1 MKRSLRSWLWR
12 VPLDQEV
19 DEELA
24 LHIEMRTRELV
35 ERGVDPQAA
44 RDLVLSRIGDLGQ
57 LKRTCVD
64 LGRKRDREMRL
75 TQRLEAV
82 GTDIRFALRQLKA
95 SPGFAFVAAMTLALG
110 IGANSAIFALADAV
124 LLRPLPYADGD
135 RLVFID
141 EHGPQQ
147 GGRSRIELL
156 NFDEWTAQNRT
167 FETMAAIW
175 IPAGGGG
182 PTLMGTDGT
191 PEMLSSQTV
200 TSQYFDVF
208 GVTPIL
214 GRTFRPDDLTAQ
226 PDAVVLSESLWRRRF
241 AGDPSIIGRAISFEG
256 GTALTVIGIVPA
268 EFQFRPAVFRDDD
281 VVAKP
286 VSVWMLLP
294 RPRQRAEDAARGQC
308 GVCRFLQVVG
318 RLKPGMSIEAAR
330 ADLTGLAETLAA
342 RTGAQLPRRITMTPM
357 RELLIGRDLRL
368 TSILFLGVVGFVL
381 LLCCANVAN
390 LVLARSTV
398 RTRELAVRAALGA
411 GRRRIIRQLLT
422 ESLVLAAAG
431 GLLGIAL
438 AAAILAAAP
447 SLLPAELLP
456 SVIELGVD
464 GRVVAFC
471 MAMTCLVGVLFGLA
485 PAWQATGLSLV
496 QALTS
501 EGRTS
506 TGRGGQFRRVLAAAE
521 VAAAV
526 LVLCG
531 AGLLLRTLL
540 AIDSADQGYRAE
552 GERVLTLD
560 FVLPGNRYVTADSRR
575 RFYDGVER
583 EVAAVPGVRS
593 VGWASSLPLGGS
605 QLGGQSFEIVGDPP
619 AHDGNRSSAD
629 FQIVSHTYFR
639 TVDLPIVAGRGFT
652 AEDRAAGP
660 PVCIVSEGFVRR
672 YLAGRNPLGIRLRVS
687 TNRDADAR
695 EIVGV
700 ARQVKERP
708 DETED
713 LIQIYVPNQQVPH
726 TEAYL
731 LVRTSGDAE
740 AQTPDILR
748 AIARVDKQLAVGT
761 VVTLEGIA
769 RQATGRHR
777 FRAMLVMTFAALALA
792 LAMVG
797 VFGVLAY
804 SVQQRV
810 REFAVRITLG
820 ASTRQVLALVLGG
833 AAQFVGVGAVIGLI
847 AAAVLSRSISAFLFG
862 IEPLDPLTFV
872 SVTVILILTAVV
884 ACAMPALRAARID
897 PAVTF
902 RSE

>member
-1 MKRSLRSWLWR
+1 MKLSLRSWLWR

-24 LHIEMRTRELV
+24 LHVELRTRELV
-35 ERGVDPQAA
+35 ERGMDPQAA

-75 TQRLEAV
+75 T
-82 GTDIRFALRQLKA
+82 RFIDELRQDVTGALRQMRA
-95 SPGFAFVAAMTLALG
+95 APGFAAVAALTLALG

-124 LLRPLPYADGD
+124 LLRPLPYANGD

-167 FETMAAIW
+167 FETMAAMW
-175 IPAGGGG
+175 IPAAGGG
-182 PTLMGTDGT
+182 PTLMGTNGT

-200 TSQYFDVF
+200 TPRYFDVF

-214 GRTFRPDDLTAQ
+214 GRTFRPDDPTRQ
-226 PDAVVLSESLWRRRF
+226 PDAVVLSESFWRRRF
-241 AGDPSIIGRAISFEG
+241 AGDPSIVGRALSFEG
-256 GTALTVIGIVPA
+256 GNALTVIGVVPS

-286 VSVWMLLP
+286 VSVWVLLP
-294 RPRQRAEDAARGQC
+294 RPQSIEGAARGQC

-318 RLKPGMSIEAAR
+318 RLKPGASIEAAR

-342 RTGAQLPRRITMTPM
+342 RTGAPSPRRLTMTPM
-357 RELLIGRDLRL
+357 RELLIGRELRL
-368 TSILFLGVVGFVL
+368 TSMLFLGVVGFVL

-390 LVLARSTV
+390 LVLARATV

-411 GRRRIIRQLLT
+411 GRRRIVAQLLT

-431 GLLGIAL
+431 GVLGIAL

-447 SLLPAELLP
+447 SFLPAELLP

-471 MAMTCLVGVLFGLA
+471 VAMTCLVGVLFGLA

-540 AIDSADQGYRAE
+540 AIDSSDQGYRAE
-552 GERVLTLD
+552 SERVLTLD
-560 FVLPGNRYVTADSRR
+560 FVLPGNRYATAESRR
-575 RFYDGVER
+575 QFYDGVER
-583 EVAAVPGVRS
+583 EVEAIPGVRS
-593 VGWASSLPLGGS
+593 AGWASSLPLGGS

-619 AHDGNRSSAD
+619 AREGNKSSAD
-629 FQIVSHTYFR
+629 FQIVSHSYFR
-639 TVDLPIVAGRGFT
+639 TLDLPIVAGRPFM
-652 AEDRAAGP
+652 AEDRADAS

-672 YLAGRNPLGIRLRVS
+672 YLRGRDPLGIRLRVN
-687 TNRDADAR
+687 TNRDAPPR

-731 LVRTSGDAE
+731 LVRTVGEAE
-740 AQTPDILR
+740 AHTPDIRR
-748 AIARVDKQLAVGT
+748 AVARVDKQLAIGT
-761 VVTLEGIA
+761 VVTLDGIA

-777 FRAMLVMTFAALALA
+777 FRAVLVMTFAALALV

-810 REFAVRITLG
+810 REFGVRIALG
-820 ASTRQVLALVLGG
+820 ASTRQVLGLVLGG
-833 AAQFVGVGAVIGLI
+833 AARVVGVGAVIGLM

-862 IEPLDPLTFV
+862 VKPLDPVTFV

-884 ACAMPALRAARID
+884 ACAMPALKAARID

-902 RSE
+902 RSQ

>member
-1 MKRSLRSWLWR
+1 
-12 VPLDQEV
+12 V
-19 DEELA
+19 DEEIA
-24 LHIEMRTRELV
+24 LHIELRTRELV
-35 ERGVDPQAA
+35 ERGMDPTTA
-44 RDLVLSRIGDLGQ
+44 REVVLARIGDLGQ
-57 LKRTCVD
+57 LKRTCID

-75 TQRLEAV
+75 TRFVDELRQ
-82 GTDIRFALRQLKA
+82 DITGALRQMRA
-95 SPGFAFVAAMTLALG
+95 APGFAAVAALTLALG
-110 IGANSAIFALADAV
+110 IGANSAIFALADSV
-124 LLRPLPYADGD
+124 LLRPLPFANGD

-156 NFDEWTAQNRT
+156 NFDEWTTQNRS

-175 IPAGGGG
+175 IPAAGGG

-200 TSQYFDVF
+200 TPQYFDVF

-214 GRTFRPDDLTAQ
+214 GRTFRADDPISR
-226 PDAVVLSESLWRRRF
+226 PDAVVLSESFWRRRF
-241 AGDPSIIGRAISFEG
+241 AGDPSIVGRALSFEG
-256 GTALTVIGIVPA
+256 GNALTVIGIVPS

-286 VSVWMLLP
+286 ISVWMLLP
-294 RPRQRAEDAARGQC
+294 RPQRVEGAARGQC

-318 RLKPGMSIEAAR
+318 RLKPGVSIEAVR

-342 RTGAQLPRRITMTPM
+342 RTGASSPRRLTVTPM
-357 RELLIGRDLRL
+357 RELLIGRELQP

-390 LVLARSTV
+390 LVLARATV

-411 GRRRIIRQLLT
+411 GRRRIVTQLLT

-431 GLLGIAL
+431 GVLGIAL

-447 SLLPAELLP
+447 SFLPAELLP

-471 MAMTCLVGVLFGLA
+471 VAMTCLVGVLFGLA
-485 PAWQATGLSLV
+485 PAWQATDLSLV

-501 EGRTS
+501 EGRTA
-506 TGRGGQFRRVLAAAE
+506 TGRGGRFRRVLAAAE

-575 RFYDGVER
+575 QFYDGVER
-583 EVAAVPGVRS
+583 EVATVPGVRS
-593 VGWASSLPLGGS
+593 AGWASSLPLGGS

-619 AHDGNRSSAD
+619 ARDGNMSSAD
-629 FQIVSHTYFR
+629 FQIVSHSYFR
-639 TVDLPIVAGRGFT
+639 TLDLPIVAGRAFT
-652 AEDRAAGP
+652 AEDRADAS
-660 PVCIVSEGFVRR
+660 PVCMVSEGFVRR
-672 YLAGRNPLGIRLRVS
+672 YLRGRNPLGLRLRVN
-687 TNRDADAR
+687 TNRDAVPR

-708 DETED
+708 DETQE
-713 LIQIYVPNQQVPH
+713 LIQIYVPNQQLPH

-731 LVRTSGDAE
+731 LVRTGGEAE
-740 AQTPDILR
+740 AQAPDIRR
-748 AIARVDKQLAVGT
+748 AIARVDRQLAIGT

-777 FRAMLVMTFAALALA
+777 FRAILVMTFAALALV

-810 REFAVRITLG
+810 REFGIRMALG
-820 ASTRQVLALVLGG
+820 ASTRQVLGLVLGG
-833 AAQFVGVGAVIGLI
+833 AARVVGVGLVVGLMV
-847 AAAVLSRSISAFLFG
+847 AAVLSRSISAFLFG
-862 IEPLDPLTFV
+862 VEPLDPLTYG
-872 SVTVILILTAVV
+872 TVAIVLALTATL
-884 ACAMPALRAARID
+884 ASAAPALRAARVD

-902 RSE
+902 RNE

>member
-12 VPLDQEV
+12 VPLEQEI
-19 DEELA
+19 DEELS

-35 ERGVDPQAA
+35 ERGMDPQAA
-44 RDLVLSRIGDLGQ
+44 REVVLARIGDLGQ

-64 LGRKRDREMRL
+64 LGRKRDREMQL
-75 TQRLEAV
+75 TRFLDELRQ
-82 GTDIRFALRQLKA
+82 DITGALRQMRA
-95 SPGFAFVAAMTLALG
+95 APGFTAVAALTLALG
-110 IGANSAIFALADAV
+110 IGANSAIFALVDAV
-124 LLRPLPYADGD
+124 LLRPLPYANGD
-135 RLVFID
+135 RLMFID

-200 TSQYFDVF
+200 TPQYFDVF

-214 GRTFRPDDLTAQ
+214 GRTFRADDPTAQ

-241 AGDPSIIGRAISFEG
+241 AGDPSIIGQAISFEG
-256 GTALTVIGIVPA
+256 GNALTVIGIVPSA
-268 EFQFRPAVFRDDD
+268 FQFRPGIFRDDD

-286 VSVWMLLP
+286 VSVWLLLP
-294 RPRQRAEDAARGQC
+294 RPRADVEGAARGQC

-318 RLKPGMSIEAAR
+318 RLKPGTSIEAAR

-342 RTGAQLPRRITMTPM
+342 RTGAASPRRITMTPM
-357 RELLIGRDLRL
+357 RELLIGRELQL

-381 LLCCANVAN
+381 LLCCANIAN
-390 LVLARSTV
+390 LMLARATV

-411 GRRRIIRQLLT
+411 GRRRIVAQMLT

-431 GLLGIAL
+431 GVLGIAL

-447 SLLPAELLP
+447 SFLPAELLP

-471 MAMTCLVGVLFGLA
+471 VAMTGLVGVLFGLA

-496 QALTS
+496 QALMS
-501 EGRTS
+501 EGRTA
-506 TGRGGQFRRVLAAAE
+506 TGRGSQFRHVLAAAE

-552 GERVLTLD
+552 GDRVLTLD
-560 FVLPGNRYVTADSRR
+560 FVLPGNRYATADSQRQ
-575 RFYDGVER
+575 FYDGVER
-583 EVAAVPGVRS
+583 EVEAVPGVRS
-593 VGWASSLPLGGS
+593 AGWASSLPLGGS
-605 QLGGQSFEIVGDPP
+605 QLGGQSFEIIGDPP
-619 AHDGNRSSAD
+619 APDGNRSSAD

-639 TVDLPIVAGRGFT
+639 TLDLPIVAGRAFT
-652 AEDRAAGP
+652 AEDRADAS
-660 PVCIVSEGFVRR
+660 PVCIVSESFVRR
-672 YLAGRNPLGIRLRVS
+672 YLQGRNPLGIRLRVN
-687 TNRDADAR
+687 TNRDAVPR

-731 LVRTSGDAE
+731 LVRTGGEAE
-740 AQTPDILR
+740 AQTPDIRR
-748 AIARVDKQLAVGT
+748 AIARVDKQLAIGT
-761 VVTLEGIA
+761 VVTLGGIA

-777 FRAMLVMTFAALALA
+777 FRAILVMTFAALALV

-810 REFAVRITLG
+810 REFGVRIALG
-820 ASTRQVLALVLGG
+820 ASTRQVLGLVLGG
-833 AAQFVGVGAVIGLI
+833 AARVVGVGAVIGLI
-847 AAAVLSRSISAFLFG
+847 AAAILSRSISAFLFG
-862 IEPLDPLTFV
+862 VEPLDPLTFG
-872 SVTVILILTAVV
+872 SVAIVLALTA
-884 ACAMPALRAARID
+884 ALASAAPALRAARVD

-902 RSE
+902 RAE

>member
-12 VPLDQEV
+12 VPLDQEI
-19 DEELA
+19 DEEIN

-35 ERGVDPQAA
+35 ERGMDPAAA
-44 RDLVLSRIGDLGQ
+44 REVVLSRIGDLEQ
-57 LKRTCVD
+57 LKRTCLD
-64 LGRKRDREMRL
+64 LGRKREREMRL
-75 TQRLEAV
+75 S
-82 GTDIRFALRQLKA
+82 RFFDELRQDVTGALRQMGA
-95 SPGFAFVAAMTLALG
+95 TPSFTAVATLTLALG

-124 LLRPLPYADGD
+124 LLRPLPYANGD
-135 RLVFID
+135 RLMFID

-156 NFDEWTAQNRT
+156 NFDEWTMQNRT

-175 IPAGGGG
+175 IPAAGGG

-200 TSQYFDVF
+200 TPQYFDVF

-214 GRTFRPDDLTAQ
+214 GRTFRPDDPTAQ
-226 PDAVVLSESLWRRRF
+226 PDAVVLSESFWRRRF
-241 AGDPSIIGRAISFEG
+241 AGDPSIVGRALSFEG
-256 GTALTVIGIVPA
+256 GNALTVIGIVPS

-294 RPRQRAEDAARGQC
+294 RPQGVEGAARGQC
-308 GVCRFLQVVG
+308 GVCRLLQVVG
-318 RLKPGMSIEAAR
+318 RLKPGTAIEAAR

-342 RTGAQLPRRITMTPM
+342 RTGAPSPRRLTMTPM
-357 RELLIGRDLRL
+357 RELLIGRELRL

-390 LVLARSTV
+390 LVLARATV

-411 GRRRIIRQLLT
+411 GRRRIVTQLLT

-431 GLLGIAL
+431 GVLGIAL

-471 MAMTCLVGVLFGLA
+471 VAMTCLVGVLFGLA

-501 EGRTS
+501 EGRTA

-540 AIDSADQGYRAE
+540 AIDSADQGYRAA
-552 GERVLTLD
+552 GERVLTVD
-560 FVLPGNRYVTADSRR
+560 FVLPANRYATADSRR
-575 RFYDGVER
+575 QFYDGVAR
-583 EVAAVPGVRS
+583 EVEAAPGVRS
-593 VGWASSLPLGGS
+593 AGWASSLPLGGS
-605 QLGGQSFEIVGDPP
+605 QLGGQSFEIIGDPP
-619 AHDGNRSSAD
+619 ARDGNRSSAD

-639 TVDLPIVAGRGFT
+639 TLDLPIVAGRAFT
-652 AEDRAAGP
+652 AEDRADAS

-672 YLAGRNPLGIRLRVS
+672 YLQGRNPLGIRLRVN
-687 TNRDADAR
+687 TNRDAAPR

-708 DETED
+708 DETQE

-731 LVRTSGDAE
+731 LVRTAGEAE
-740 AQTPDILR
+740 AQTPDIRR

-777 FRAMLVMTFAALALA
+777 FRAMLVLTFAALALV

-810 REFAVRITLG
+810 REFGVRIALG
-820 ASTRQVLALVLGG
+820 AGTRQVLGLVLGG
-833 AAQFVGVGAVIGLI
+833 AARVVGVGAVIGLI
-847 AAAVLSRSISAFLFG
+847 AAAILSRSISAFLYG
-862 IEPLDPLTFV
+862 VEPLDPLTFG
-872 SVTVILILTAVV
+872 SVAIVLALTA
-884 ACAMPALRAARID
+884 ALASAAPALRAARVD

-902 RSE
+902 RTE

>member
-1 MKRSLRSWLWR
+1 MRRSLRSWLWR
-12 VPLDQEV
+12 VPLDQEI

-24 LHIEMRTRELV
+24 LHVELRTRELV
-35 ERGVDPQAA
+35 DRGMDPQAA
-44 RDLVLSRIGDLGQ
+44 RDLVMSRIGDLGQ
-57 LKRTCVD
+57 LKRTCID
-64 LGRKRDREMRL
+64 LGRKREREMRL
-75 TQRLEAV
+75 T
-82 GTDIRFALRQLKA
+82 RFVDELRQDVTGALRQMRA
-95 SPGFAFVAAMTLALG
+95 APGFTAVVTLTLALG

-124 LLRPLPYADGD
+124 LLRPLPYPSGD

-156 NFDEWTAQNRT
+156 NFDEWTTQNRT

-182 PTLMGTDGT
+182 LTLLGTDGT
-191 PEMLSSQTV
+191 PEAISSQTV
-200 TSQYFDVF
+200 TPRYFDVF
-208 GVTPIL
+208 GVAPVL
-214 GRTFRPDDLTAQ
+214 GRTFRPDDSTAQ
-226 PDAVVLSESLWRRRF
+226 PDAVVLSESFWRRRF
-241 AGDPSIIGRAISFEG
+241 GGDPSIIGRAISFEE
-256 GTALTVIGIVPA
+256 GTASTIIGIVPA
-268 EFQFRPAVFRDDD
+268 RFQFRPTIFQSDD
-281 VVAKP
+281 VVAQP
-286 VSVWMLLP
+286 VSLWRLLP
-294 RPRQRAEDAARGQC
+294 RPRQGAEGAARGQC
-308 GVCRFLQVVG
+308 GVCRLLQVVG
-318 RLKPGMSIEAAR
+318 RLKPGVSIEAAR

-342 RTGAQLPRRITMTPM
+342 RTGAQSPRRITMTPM
-357 RELLIGRDLRL
+357 RELLIGRELRL

-390 LVLARSTV
+390 LVLARATV

-411 GRRRIIRQLLT
+411 GQRRIVRQLLT

-431 GLLGIAL
+431 GVLGIAL

-471 MAMTCLVGVLFGLA
+471 VAMTGVIGVLFGLA
-485 PAWQATGLSLV
+485 PAGQASGVSLV
-496 QALTS
+496 QAITS
-501 EGRTS
+501 EGRTA
-506 TGRGGQFRRVLAAAE
+506 TGRGGRFRHVLAATE

-540 AIDSADQGYRAE
+540 VIDSADQGYRAA

-560 FVLPGNRYVTADSRR
+560 LVLPGNRYATPDSLRQ
-575 RFYDGVER
+575 FYDAVER
-583 EVAAVPGVRS
+583 EVGTVSGVRS
-593 VGWASSLPLGGS
+593 AGWASSLPLGGS

-619 AHDGNRSSAD
+619 ARDGNRSSAD

-639 TVDLPIVAGRGFT
+639 TLDLPIVAGRGFT
-652 AEDRAAGP
+652 AGDRASRP

-672 YLAGRNPLGIRLRVS
+672 YLAGRNPLGIQLRVN
-687 TNRDADAR
+687 TNRDAPAR

-708 DETED
+708 DETQD

-731 LVRTSGDAE
+731 LVRTGGEAE
-740 AQTPDILR
+740 AQTSDILR
-748 AIARVDKQLAVGT
+748 AVARVDKQLAVGT

-777 FRAMLVMTFAALALA
+777 FRAILVMTFAALALA

-810 REFAVRITLG
+810 REFAVRIALG
-820 ASTRQVLALVLGG
+820 ASTGQVLGLVLGG
-833 AAQFVGVGAVIGLI
+833 AARVVGAGAAIGLI

-862 IEPLDPLTFV
+862 VEPLDPLTFV
-872 SVTVILILTAVV
+872 SVTVILMLTAVV
-884 ACAMPALRAARID
+884 ASAMPALRAARVD

-902 RSE
+902 RTE

>member
-12 VPLDQEV
+12 VPLEQEV
-19 DEELA
+19 DDEIA

-35 ERGVDPQAA
+35 ERGMDPNTA
-44 RDLVLSRIGDLGQ
+44 REVVLARIGDLGQ
-57 LKRTCVD
+57 LKQTCID

-75 TQRLEAV
+75 TRFFDELRQ
-82 GTDIRFALRQLKA
+82 DITGALRQMRA
-95 SPGFAFVAAMTLALG
+95 APGFTVVAALTLALG

-124 LLRPLPYADGD
+124 LLRPLPYANGD

-156 NFDEWTAQNRT
+156 NFDEWTMQNRT

-175 IPAGGGG
+175 IPAAGGG
-182 PTLMGTDGT
+182 PTLIGTDGT

-200 TSQYFDVF
+200 TPQYFDVF

-214 GRTFRPDDLTAQ
+214 GRTFRPDDPTAQ
-226 PDAVVLSESLWRRRF
+226 PDAVVLSESFWRRRF
-241 AGDPSIIGRAISFEG
+241 AGDPSIVGRAISFEG
-256 GTALTVIGIVPA
+256 GNALTVIGIVPS

-294 RPRQRAEDAARGQC
+294 RPQGVEGAARGQC

-318 RLKPGMSIEAAR
+318 RLKPGTAIEAAR

-342 RTGAQLPRRITMTPM
+342 RTGAPSPRRLTMTPM
-357 RELLIGRDLRL
+357 RELLIGRELRL

-390 LVLARSTV
+390 LVLARATV

-411 GRRRIIRQLLT
+411 GRRRIVAQLLT

-431 GLLGIAL
+431 GALGIAL

-447 SLLPAELLP
+447 SFLPAELLP

-471 MAMTCLVGVLFGLA
+471 VAMTCLVGVLFGLA

-501 EGRTS
+501 EGRTA

-560 FVLPGNRYVTADSRR
+560 FVLPGDRYATADSRR
-575 RFYDGVER
+575 QFYDGVER
-583 EVAAVPGVRS
+583 EVEAVPGVRS
-593 VGWASSLPLGGS
+593 AGWASSLPLGGS
-605 QLGGQSFEIVGDPP
+605 QLGGQAFEIIGDSP
-619 AHDGNRSSAD
+619 ARDGNRSSAD
-629 FQIVSHTYFR
+629 FQIVSHKYFR
-639 TVDLPIVAGRGFT
+639 TLDLPIVAGREFN
-652 AEDRAAGP
+652 AEDRADAP
-660 PVCIVSEGFVRR
+660 PVCIVSEGFVKR
-672 YLAGRNPLGIRLRVS
+672 YLRGRNPIGIRLRVN
-687 TNRDADAR
+687 TNRDAAAR

-713 LIQIYVPNQQVPH
+713 LLQIYVPNKQVPH

-731 LVRTSGDAE
+731 LVRTGGEAE
-740 AQTPDILR
+740 AQTPDIRR
-748 AIARVDKQLAVGT
+748 AIARVDKQLAIGT

-777 FRAMLVMTFAALALA
+777 FRAMLVMTFAALALV

-810 REFAVRITLG
+810 REFGIRMALG
-820 ASTRQVLALVLGG
+820 ASTRQVLGLVLGG
-833 AAQFVGVGAVIGLI
+833 AARVVGVGAVIGLI

-862 IEPLDPLTFV
+862 VEPLDPLTFG
-872 SVTVILILTAVV
+872 SVAIVLALTA
-884 ACAMPALRAARID
+884 ALASAAPALRAARVD

>member
-12 VPLDQEV
+12 VPLEQEI

-35 ERGVDPQAA
+35 KRGMEPKAA
-44 RDLVLSRIGDLGQ
+44 REIVLSRIGDLGE
-57 LKRTCVD
+57 LKRTCID
-64 LGRKRDREMRL
+64 LGRKRDREMQL
-75 TQRLEAV
+75 T
-82 GTDIRFALRQLKA
+82 RFFDELRQDVTGALRQMRA
-95 SPGFAFVAAMTLALG
+95 APGFAAVAALTLALG

-124 LLRPLPYADGD
+124 LLRPLPYANGD

-156 NFDEWTAQNRT
+156 NFDEWTMQNRT

-175 IPAGGGG
+175 IPAAGGG
-182 PTLMGTDGT
+182 PTLIGTDGT

-200 TSQYFDVF
+200 TPQYFDVF

-214 GRTFRPDDLTAQ
+214 GRTFRPDDPTAQ
-226 PDAVVLSESLWRRRF
+226 PDAVVLSECFWRRRF
-241 AGDPSIIGRAISFEG
+241 AGDPSIVGRALSFEG
-256 GTALTVIGIVPA
+256 GNALTVIGIVPS

-294 RPRQRAEDAARGQC
+294 RPQGVEGAARGQC

-318 RLKPGMSIEAAR
+318 RLKPGTAIEAAR

-342 RTGAQLPRRITMTPM
+342 RTGAPSPRRLTMTPM
-357 RELLIGRDLRL
+357 RELLIGRELRL

-390 LVLARSTV
+390 LVLARATV

-411 GRRRIIRQLLT
+411 GRRRIVAQLLT

-431 GLLGIAL
+431 GVLGIAL

-447 SLLPAELLP
+447 SFLPAELLP

-471 MAMTCLVGVLFGLA
+471 VAMTCLVGVLFGLA

-501 EGRTS
+501 EGRTA

-540 AIDSADQGYRAE
+540 AIDSTDQGYRAE
-552 GERVLTLD
+552 GERVLTVD
-560 FVLPGNRYVTADSRR
+560 FVLPANRYATADSRR
-575 RFYDGVER
+575 QFYDGVER
-583 EVAAVPGVRS
+583 EVEAVPGVRS
-593 VGWASSLPLGGS
+593 AGWASSLPLGGS
-605 QLGGQSFEIVGDPP
+605 QLGGQSFEIIGDPP
-619 AHDGNRSSAD
+619 ARDGNKSSAD

-639 TVDLPIVAGRGFT
+639 TLDLPIVAGRAFT
-652 AEDRAAGP
+652 AEDRADAS

-672 YLAGRNPLGIRLRVS
+672 YLQGRNPLGIRLRVN
-687 TNRDADAR
+687 TNRDAAPR

-708 DETED
+708 DETQE

-731 LVRTSGDAE
+731 LVRTGGHAE
-740 AQTPDILR
+740 AQTPDIRR
-748 AIARVDKQLAVGT
+748 AIARVDKQLAIGT

-777 FRAMLVMTFAALALA
+777 FRAMLVMTFAALALV

-810 REFAVRITLG
+810 REFGVRIALG
-820 ASTRQVLALVLGG
+820 ASTRHVLGLVLGG
-833 AAQFVGVGAVIGLI
+833 AARVVGVGAVIGLI

-862 IEPLDPLTFV
+862 VEPLDPLTFG
-872 SVTVILILTAVV
+872 SVAIVLALTA
-884 ACAMPALRAARID
+884 ALASAAPALRAARVD